1 MSSWTMFDRPEELLG
16 KEIELTATM
25 QCWECEQV
33 EQEEICPNWEAR
45 GRCGRRDY
53 RLQVTSILYSDWSG
67 KPAVFINGWY
77 RFTAGEIT
85 RFRICKGN

>member
-1 MSSWTMFDRPEELLG
+1 MFDRPEKLLG
-16 KEIELTATM
+16 KTIELTAPM

-33 EQEEICPNWEAR
+33 ELEEICPNRDERAR
-45 GRCGRRDY
+45 CRRRNY
-53 RLQVTSILYSDWSG
+53 RIQVTSILYSDWSG

-85 RFRICKGN
+85 RFRICERN